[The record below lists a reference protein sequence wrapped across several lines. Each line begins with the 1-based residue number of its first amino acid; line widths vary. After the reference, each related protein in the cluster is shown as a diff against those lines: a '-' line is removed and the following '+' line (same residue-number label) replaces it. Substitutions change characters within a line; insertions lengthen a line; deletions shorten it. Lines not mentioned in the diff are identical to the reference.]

1 MSQAAPVSQ
10 AAPAASPTPESL
22 ATVVTTPTVRR
33 VVRRSLYWGI
43 AVAGLLGFGMLM
55 VILNGSGRELA
66 RWGADETAPVGSRAL
81 LEVLQAEGIDVTA
94 VGTLDDARRALAGD
108 SPATLAV
115 GDPRLLLDADR
126 WAEVAGL
133 ADHLVLLEPPLYGLD
148 ALGLDAIPGDPIEE
162 PLDADCALPL
172 ADRASALDATGVGL
186 ASDDGLSCFTGE
198 AGSGLVQYELD
209 SETVSVLG
217 AGGAVQNDQITQAGN
232 AALALGLLGE
242 HPRLVWYLPTPA
254 DLAAPSLD
262 ELTPGWV
269 NPVAWLLLATGLA
282 AAVWRGRRLGPVV
295 IEQLPVTVKTT
306 ETMEGRARL
315 YARDGARLRALDAL
329 RVGTLRRL
337 ADGLALGRAA
347 GVDDIVNAVSAITG
361 RGTDALRAL
370 LVDREPGTDR
380 ELVLLSDQLLDL
392 ERDVLRRVALDDA
405 PDAANTAGTAGTAD
419 AAGAPAPSDPS
430 RPQPPTGRM
439 DS

>member
-1 MSQAAPVSQ
+1 MSQV
-10 AAPAASPTPESL
+10 APAPAPPAPAPPAAESL

-33 VVRRSLYWGI
+33 VVRRSLYWAV
-43 AVAGLLGFGMLM
+43 AVAGLLGFGVLM
-55 VILNGSGRELA
+55 VLLNGSGRELA
-66 RWGADETAPVGSRAL
+66 RWGADEAAPVGSRAV
-81 LEVLQAEGIDVTA
+81 LEVLRAEGIDVTA
-94 VGTLDDARRALAGD
+94 VDTLDDARRALAGD

-115 GDPRLLLDADR
+115 GDPRLLLDAER
-126 WAEVAGL
+126 WGELDGL
-133 ADHLVLLEPPLYGLD
+133 AAHLVLLEPPLYGLD
-148 ALGLDAIPGDPIEE
+148 ALGLDAIPGDPLEE
-162 PLDADCALPL
+162 RLDADCDLPL
-172 ADRASALDATGVGL
+172 ADRTGAVDADGV
-186 ASDDGLSCFTGE
+186 AYTSDDGLECFTGD
-198 AGSGLVQYELD
+198 AGAALVRYD
-209 SETVSVLG
+209 TGAGAVSVLG

-254 DLAAPSLD
+254 DLAAPTLD

-295 IEQLPVTVKTT
+295 VEQLPVTVKTT

-337 ADGLALGRAA
+337 ADGLALGRAS
-347 GVDDIVNAVSAITG
+347 GVDDIVNAGAAITG
-361 RGTDALRAL
+361 RSTDALRRL
-370 LVDREPGTDR
+370 LVDREPDGDR
-380 ELVLLSDQLLDL
+380 ELVALSDQLLEL
-392 ERDVLRRVALDDA
+392 EREVLRRVALDEA
-405 PDAANTAGTAGTAD
+405 PDSAATT
-419 AAGAPAPSDPS
+419 PHPS
-430 RPQPPTGRM
+430 RSQPPTGRM

>member
-1 MSQAAPVSQ
+1 MSQV
-10 AAPAASPTPESL
+10 APAPAPPAPAPPAAESL

-33 VVRRSLYWGI
+33 VVRRSLYWAV
-43 AVAGLLGFGMLM
+43 AVAGLLGFGVLM
-55 VILNGSGRELA
+55 VLLNGSGRELA
-66 RWGADETAPVGSRAL
+66 RWGADEAAPVGSRAV
-81 LEVLQAEGIDVTA
+81 LEVLRAEGIDVTA
-94 VGTLDDARRALAGD
+94 VDTLDDARRALAGD

-115 GDPRLLLDADR
+115 GDPRLLLDGER
-126 WAEVAGL
+126 WGELDGL

-148 ALGLDAIPGDPIEE
+148 ALGLDAIPGDPLEE

-172 ADRASALDATGVGL
+172 ADRTGTVDADGV
-186 ASDDGLSCFTGE
+186 AYTSDDGLACFTGD
-198 AGSGLVQYELD
+198 SGAALVRYD
-209 SETVSVLG
+209 TGADAVSVLG

-254 DLAAPSLD
+254 DLTAPTLD

-295 IEQLPVTVKTT
+295 VEQLPVTVKTT

-337 ADGLALGRAA
+337 ADGLALGRAS
-347 GVDDIVNAVSAITG
+347 GVDDIVNAVAAITG
-361 RGTDALRAL
+361 RSTDALRTL
-370 LVDREPGTDR
+370 LVDREPDTDR
-380 ELVLLSDQLLDL
+380 ELVALSDRLLEL
-392 ERDVLRRVALDDA
+392 EREVLRRVALDD
-405 PDAANTAGTAGTAD
+405 TAD
-419 AAGAPAPSDPS
+419 AAGAPAAPSDPP

-439 DS
+439 DP

>member
-1 MSQAAPVSQ
+1 MSQVAPAS
-10 AAPAASPTPESL
+10 AAPAAAESL

-33 VVRRSLYWGI
+33 VVRRSLYWGV
-43 AVAGLLGFGMLM
+43 AVAGLLGFGVLM
-55 VILNGSGRELA
+55 VVLNGSGRELA
-66 RWGADETAPVGSRAL
+66 RWGADEAAPVGSRAV
-81 LEVLQAEGIDVTA
+81 LEVLRAEGIEVTA
-94 VGTLDDARRALAGD
+94 VGTLQEARRALAGD
-108 SPATLAV
+108 GAATLAV
-115 GDPRLLLDADR
+115 GDPRLLLDAER
-126 WAEVAGL
+126 WGELDGL
-133 ADHLVLLEPPLYGLD
+133 AEHLVLLEPPLHGLD
-148 ALGLDAIPGDPIEE
+148 ALGLDAIPGDQLEE

-172 ADRASALDATGVGL
+172 ADRTGAVEADGF
-186 ASDDGLSCFTGE
+186 AYTSDDGLECFTGD
-198 AGSGLVQYELD
+198 AGSALVRYELD
-209 SETVSVLG
+209 GESTVSVLG

-254 DLAAPSLD
+254 DLTSPSLD

-295 IEQLPVTVKTT
+295 VEQLPVTVKTT

-347 GVDDIVNAVSAITG
+347 GVDDIVRAVAAITG
-361 RGTDALRAL
+361 RSTDALRRL
-370 LVDREPGTDR
+370 LVDREPDGDR
-380 ELVLLSDQLLDL
+380 ELVALSDQLLDL
-392 ERDVLRRVALDDA
+392 EREVLRRVALDD
-405 PDAANTAGTAGTAD
+405 TTT
-419 AAGAPAPSDPS
+419 DPS
-430 RPQPPTGRM
+430 RSQPPTGRM

>member
-1 MSQAAPVSQ
+1 MSQVAPAPAS
-10 AAPAASPTPESL
+10 AAPAPAVAESL

-33 VVRRSLYWGI
+33 VVRRSLYWGV
-43 AVAGLLGFGMLM
+43 AVAGLLGFGVLM
-55 VILNGSGRELA
+55 VVLNGSGRELA
-66 RWGADETAPVGSRAL
+66 RWGADEAAPVGSRAV
-81 LEVLQAEGIDVTA
+81 LEVLRAEGIDVTA
-94 VGTLDDARRALAGD
+94 VGTLQEARRALAGD
-108 SPATLAV
+108 GAATLAV
-115 GDPRLLLDADR
+115 GDPRLLLDAER
-126 WAEVAGL
+126 WGELDGL
-133 ADHLVLLEPPLYGLD
+133 AEHLVLLEPPLYGLD
-148 ALGLDAIPGDPIEE
+148 ALGLDAIPGDPLEE

-172 ADRASALDATGVGL
+172 ADRTGAVDADGVGYT
-186 ASDDGLSCFTGE
+186 SEDGLACFTGD
-198 AGSGLVQYELD
+198 AGAALVQYD
-209 SETVSVLG
+209 AADGVVSVLG

-254 DLAAPSLD
+254 DLTSPSLD

-295 IEQLPVTVKTT
+295 VEQLPVTVKTT

-337 ADGLALGRAA
+337 AEGLALGRAA
-347 GVDDIVNAVSAITG
+347 GVDDIVRAVAAITG
-361 RGTDALRAL
+361 RSTDALRRL
-370 LVDREPGTDR
+370 LVDREPDGDR
-380 ELVLLSDQLLDL
+380 ELVALSDQLLDL
-392 ERDVLRRVALDDA
+392 EREVLRRVALDDA
-405 PDAANTAGTAGTAD
+405 PDAADSTRT
-419 AAGAPAPSDPS
+419 
-430 RPQPPTGRM
+430 QPPTGRM

>member
-1 MSQAAPVSQ
+1 MSQVAPAPAS
-10 AAPAASPTPESL
+10 AAPAPAVAESF

-33 VVRRSLYWGI
+33 VVRRSLYWGV
-43 AVAGLLGFGMLM
+43 AVAGLLGFGVLM
-55 VILNGSGRELA
+55 VVLNGSGRELA
-66 RWGADETAPVGSRAL
+66 RWGADEAAPVGSRAV
-81 LEVLQAEGIDVTA
+81 LEVLRAEGIDVTA
-94 VGTLDDARRALAGD
+94 VGTLADARRALAGD
-108 SPATLAV
+108 DPATLAV
-115 GDPRLLLDADR
+115 GDPRLLLDAER
-126 WAEVAGL
+126 WGELDGL
-133 ADHLVLLEPPLYGLD
+133 AEHLVLLEPPLYGLD
-148 ALGLDAIPGDPIEE
+148 ALGLDAV
-162 PLDADCALPL
+162 PLREFDLRVDVDCTLPL
-172 ADRASALDATGVGL
+172 AQRAGTIDATGVGY
-186 ASDDGLSCFTGE
+186 ASDSGSVCFTEGTGGLE
-198 AGSGLVQYELD
+198 SDESESENQGSAGSALVRYELD
-209 SETVSVLG
+209 GESTVSVLG

-254 DLAAPSLD
+254 DLTSPSLD

-295 IEQLPVTVKTT
+295 VEQLPVTVKTT

-347 GVDDIVNAVSAITG
+347 GVDDIVRAVAAITG
-361 RGTDALRAL
+361 RSTDALRRL
-370 LVDREPGTDR
+370 LVDREPDGDR
-380 ELVLLSDQLLDL
+380 ELVALSDQLLDL
-392 ERDVLRRVALDDA
+392 EREVLRRVALDDA
-405 PDAANTAGTAGTAD
+405 PDAADSTRT
-419 AAGAPAPSDPS
+419 
-430 RPQPPTGRM
+430 QPPTGRM